1 MAGVGFG
8 SAKISID
15 LEESFAGEVGAYI
28 GWRKRDAEKADAGG
42 AKEAGISAYGPVLH
56 KAVEFVFGQRSK
68 RSEDLKEE
76 GGGAVEA
83 DEARRGG

>member
-15 LEESFAGEVGAYI
+15 LEESFAGEVRADI

-56 KAVEFVFGQRSK
+56 TAVEFVFGERGEG
-68 RSEDLKEE
+68 SEDLKEK
-76 GGGAVEA
+76 GGGAVES
-83 DEARRGG
+83 DEARGGG

>member
-15 LEESFAGEVGAYI
+15 LEESFAGEVGADI

-42 AKEAGISAYGPVLH
+42 AKEACISTYGPILH
-56 KAVEFVFGQRSK
+56 PAVEFVFGQRGE
-68 RSEDLKEE
+68 RSEDLKEK
-76 GGGAVEA
+76 GGGAVES
-83 DEARRGG
+83 DEARCGG

>member
-15 LEESFAGEVGAYI
+15 LEESFAGEVGADI

-42 AKEAGISAYGPVLH
+42 AKEAGITAYGPILH
-56 KAVEFVFGQRSK
+56 TAVQFVFGQRSE
-68 RSEDLKEE
+68 RSEDLKEK

-83 DEARRGG
+83 NEARGGG

>member
-28 GWRKRDAEKADAGG
+28 GWRKRDAEQADAGG
-42 AKEAGISAYGPVLH
+42 AKEASISTYGPILH
-56 KAVEFVFGQRSK
+56 TTVEFVFGQRGK
-68 RSEDLKEE
+68 RSEDLKEK
-76 GGGAVEA
+76 GCGAVEA
-83 DEARRGG
+83 DEARGGG

>member
-15 LEESFAGEVGAYI
+15 LEESFAGEVGADI

-42 AKEAGISAYGPVLH
+42 AKEAGISAYGPILH
-56 KAVEFVFGQRSK
+56 TPVEFVFGQRGEG
-68 RSEDLKEE
+68 SEDLKEKGGRAVE
-76 GGGAVEA
+76 PDETRGGG
-83 DEARRGG
+83 

>member
-15 LEESFAGEVGAYI
+15 LEESFAGEVGADI
-28 GWRKRDAEKADAGG
+28 GWGKRDAEQADASG
-42 AKEAGISAYGPVLH
+42 AKEAGIPAYGPILH
-56 KAVEFVFGQRSK
+56 TAVEFVFGQRGERSK
-68 RSEDLKEE
+68 DLKEK

-83 DEARRGG
+83 DKARGGR